1 MSKAMKLLLALG
13 IVVGVA
19 ACGAPEAETETE
31 LEPGAPAT
39 EETLPEDDAVEEPET
54 EGEAGAE

>member
-13 IVVGVA
+13 IAVGVA

-39 EETLPEDDAVEEPET
+39 EEALPEEGDLEEPEV
-54 EGEAGAE
+54 EGEVEAD